1 MESDSPVVV
10 IDGDFSEMDVAVAGE
25 VPASDASA
33 VVAVSSE
40 EMTKFNNNFV
50 TATVFVGIALGIIA
64 GLVLGIALNGIFR
77 D

>member
-1 MESDSPVVV
+1 MENDASLVV
-10 IDGDFSEMDVAVAGE
+10 IDDDVSEMDVAVDGE
-25 VPASDASA
+25 VLASDSSA

-40 EMTKFNNNFV
+40 EITKFNNNFV
-50 TATVFVGIALGIIA
+50 TATVYVGLCLGIIA